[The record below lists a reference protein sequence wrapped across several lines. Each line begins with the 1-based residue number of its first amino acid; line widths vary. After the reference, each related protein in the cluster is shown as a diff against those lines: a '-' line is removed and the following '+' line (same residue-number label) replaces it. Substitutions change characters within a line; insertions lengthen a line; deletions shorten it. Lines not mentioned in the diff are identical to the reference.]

1 MIDFTERLIDG
12 FCPSQYSVVCK
23 CLFLFSRY
31 YSWTR
36 LIFSKRRFSTP
47 GVICGITFPSSEV
60 RDGSVITHE
69 SCSLSLQTLERTCII
84 FFSCLQSLICLLMSF
99 IKAQSL
105 QAFLLLLLN
114 IFILSLCCSLWFS
127 CWFHW
132 FAFFFCSFI
141 CSHSFRHQFI
151 LNICLVH

>member
-1 MIDFTERLIDG
+1 MIDFTEQMIDW
-12 FCPSQYSVVCK
+12 FCPSPYSVACK

-31 YSWTR
+31 YSWIR

-69 SCSLSLQTLERTCII
+69 SCLLSLQTLQRKSII
-84 FFSCLQSLICLLMSF
+84 SFSCLQSLICLLKSF

-105 QAFLLLLLN
+105 QAFLLLLNN
-114 IFILSLCCSLWFS
+114 IHSF
-127 CWFHW
+127 
-132 FAFFFCSFI
+132 FI
-141 CSHSFRHQFI
+141 CVVHFDLVVCFI
-151 LNICLVH
+151 RLLVCFFLLFFHLFSLF